1 MQAILAENR
10 VIFRVNVIN
19 NSELSSEQR
28 LYILTFPGKV
38 QRFVSYQRRNGG
50 RTFIS
55 LDNLFVLL
63 SILTSRELVLYLLF
77 FIVYVHCR
85 LSIQDV
91 DYQLSTDST

>member
-38 QRFVSYQRRNGG
+38 QRFVSYQRRNSG

-55 LDNLFVLL
+55 LDNLFVPL

-77 FIVYVHCR
+77 FIGVR
-85 LSIQDV
+85 SL
-91 DYQLSTDST
+91 